1 MVHPIRHIREKVLGL
16 TQAQLAELT
25 GVSQG
30 TVSRWEQGK
39 LEPTRDELRK
49 MREAAQRKG
58 VAWDDAWFF
67 DLPKRPNRRKRPDD
81 VLGAA

>member
-39 LEPTRDELRK
+39 LEPTRDELSK
-49 MREAAQRKG
+49 MRDAAQRKG
-58 VAWDDAWFF
+58 VEWNDAWFF
-67 DLPKRPNRRKRPDD
+67 DIPPRKKTKRTYEAR
-81 VLGAA
+81 GAA